1 MYPNTYLG
9 IKVLGSAYFN
19 LTKTTYCESTE
30 STTAAATNT
39 NTISKYYISIN
50 VLVASTMNSEPC
62 SRRKCI

>member
-9 IKVLGSAYFN
+9 KKVLGSAYFN
-19 LTKTTYCESTE
+19 LTKTIYCESTE
-30 STTAAATNT
+30 STTAATNT